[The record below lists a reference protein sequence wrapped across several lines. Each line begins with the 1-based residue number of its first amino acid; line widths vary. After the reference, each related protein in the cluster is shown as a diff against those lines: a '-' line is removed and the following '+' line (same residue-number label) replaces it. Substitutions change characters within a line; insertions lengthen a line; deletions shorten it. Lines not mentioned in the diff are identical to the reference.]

1 MDVVF
6 GIIWGGKFYRILV
19 FLIVVFWYKGK
30 LVWKKKRKMK
40 NNCGRNLGK
49 CIIIKGKL
57 IEYGIIMEEKWFEL
71 IFVFC

>member
-30 LVWKKKRKMK
+30 LVWKKKERWW
-40 NNCGRNLGK
+40 
-49 CIIIKGKL
+49 IIVGEI
-57 IEYGIIMEEKWFEL
+57 
-71 IFVFC
+71 